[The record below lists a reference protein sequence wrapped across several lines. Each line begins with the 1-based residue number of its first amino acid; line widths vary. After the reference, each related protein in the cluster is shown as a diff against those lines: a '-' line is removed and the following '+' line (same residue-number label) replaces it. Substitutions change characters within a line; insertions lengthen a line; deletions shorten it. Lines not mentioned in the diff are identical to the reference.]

1 MSCRLGDLPSF
12 LGQPTA
18 LLGSLSVPL
27 SWGLFILVFTSI
39 PSVTPAALPFK
50 AGEPPT
56 QVERLL
62 PSLACASSQA
72 WPLPDLS
79 PTTKLGL
86 FPLEFLY
93 QVSLMV
99 LDWTCPQHL
108 ASIQRGEDRP
118 QHPARPP
125 THTGRGSGHNSHP
138 TGKRVGSQIP
148 THSPGDEVHRPL
160 RLSHW
165 GLRGRGSPCRGR
177 PCRIRDLGKTSS
189 FQGSHPP
196 SWA

>member
-1 MSCRLGDLPSF
+1 
-12 LGQPTA
+12 
-18 LLGSLSVPL
+18 
-27 SWGLFILVFTSI
+27 
-39 PSVTPAALPFK
+39 
-50 AGEPPT
+50 
-56 QVERLL
+56 
-62 PSLACASSQA
+62 
-72 WPLPDLS
+72 
-79 PTTKLGL
+79 
-86 FPLEFLY
+86 
-93 QVSLMV
+93 MV

-165 GLRGRGSPCRGR
+165 GLRGRGSPRR
-177 PCRIRDLGKTSS
+177 SRDLEKTSP
-189 FQGSHPP
+189 FQGSPP
-196 SWA
+196 SFPGLRKSPHQPPAGHQLSLPGVKTLPPAPVKCLPTLPVAAHMAPGSRPILPRWNQVLSVLGSHSPAARGHL